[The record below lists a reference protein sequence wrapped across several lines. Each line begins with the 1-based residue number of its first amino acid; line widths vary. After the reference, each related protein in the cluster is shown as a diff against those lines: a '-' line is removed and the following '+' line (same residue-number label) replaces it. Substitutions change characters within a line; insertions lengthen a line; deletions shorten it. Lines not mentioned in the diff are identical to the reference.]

1 MLTAGRNKMSGQNS
15 TLTCPRLISDELV
28 QTGKFFRDQLD
39 CSDDRLNHF
48 MDYLKNRQ
56 GKMLRASFVLLA
68 GRLFGDTTPL
78 HIKIAAIVEMLHSA
92 TLLHD
97 DVIDHG
103 TQRRYYATA
112 NNLWGSVPAVLM
124 GDFLLSRASAA
135 IASLGRNDIA
145 RLIADTTAKICQGEM
160 LHNTCRGNFNISI
173 DEYLDIIEKKTG
185 VFFADCCRL
194 GAMASQADEQSAERL
209 YEFGLNF
216 GLSFQ
221 ITDDLVDI
229 LGEENQTGKTGG
241 RDFFTKTPTLP
252 VIHAFSVL
260 NSAAKDELLEAFN
273 SEQAD
278 INRIVSILH
287 ISKSIE
293 FAQSI
298 AQQYEQKALAAIEHF
313 GHHPAAAELKNLVF
327 STAKTAL

>member
-1 MLTAGRNKMSGQNS
+1 
-15 TLTCPRLISDELV
+15 
-28 QTGKFFRDQLD
+28 
-39 CSDDRLNHF
+39 
-48 MDYLKNRQ
+48 
-56 GKMLRASFVLLA
+56 MLRASFVLLA
-68 GRLFGDTTPL
+68 GRLFGGTTML

-112 NNLWGSVPAVLM
+112 NNIWGSDSAVLM
-124 GDFLLSRASAA
+124 GDFLLSRAFVA
-135 IASLGRNDIA
+135 IASLQRNDIA
-145 RLIADTTAKICQGEM
+145 RLIADTTAKICRGEM
-160 LHNTCRGNFNISI
+160 LHNACRGDFDISI
-173 DEYLDIIEKKTG
+173 DEYLDIIERKTA

-194 GAMASQADEQSAERL
+194 GALASQADEQSANRL

-221 ITDDLVDI
+221 IADDLADI
-229 LGEENQTGKTGG
+229 LGEENQTGKTGN
-241 RDFFTKTPTLP
+241 RDFFTRTPTLP
-252 VIHAFSVL
+252 AIHAFGVL

-278 INRIVSILH
+278 INRLISILR

-298 AQQYEQKALAAIEHF
+298 AQQYEQKALAILEHF
-313 GHHPAAAELKNLVF
+313 APHPAAAELKNLVF
-327 STAKTAL
+327 STAKAVL